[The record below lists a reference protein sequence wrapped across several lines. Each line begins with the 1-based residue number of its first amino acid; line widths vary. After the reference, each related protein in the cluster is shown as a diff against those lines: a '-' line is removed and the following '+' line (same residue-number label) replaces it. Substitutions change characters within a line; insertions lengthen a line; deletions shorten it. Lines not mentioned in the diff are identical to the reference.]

1 MVAVAV
7 GLGMIPL
14 VSDRFFQALPD
25 ALSPLLGSGILLA
38 TVAAVLLN
46 LLFNGRGST

>member
-1 MVAVAV
+1 
-7 GLGMIPL
+7 MIPL
-14 VSDRFFQALPD
+14 VSDRFFHALPA

-46 LLFNGRGST
+46 LLFNSRGST